1 MSNISVLLPVSATSD
16 PEELH
21 RAHRS
26 IIEQTKPPAEVVLV
40 TNQSLTQDIETA
52 INDLV
57 KTHSISRHEH
67 FLDAQGLG
75 SVLQA
80 GLKSCSEPFVARM
93 DADDISE
100 PERFTNQLT
109 VLTETEADIVGSNLA
124 EFRGDPEA
132 PERTRKVPTSH
143 DEIVEWMPW
152 RCPVN
157 HPTVM
162 FDREAVLNVGGYRD
176 FPMMEDWDL
185 WARCL
190 AAGLR
195 LRNLDQIFV
204 RAEVND
210 LVDRRGGLDY
220 AKAEIQMARELRK
233 LGIASSRDT
242 LQHLYLRVPPR
253 LLPPYKRERIYDVFA
268 R

>member
-26 IIEQTKPPAEVVLV
+26 IIEQMKPPAEVVLV

-57 KTHSISRHEH
+57 KTHSVSRHEH
-67 FLDAQGLG
+67 FPDAQGLG
-75 SVLQA
+75 GVLQA

-100 PERFTNQLT
+100 PERFTDQLT
-109 VLTETEADIVGSNLA
+109 VLRKTEADIVGSHLA
-124 EFRGDPEA
+124 EFRDDPEA

-143 DEIVEWMPW
+143 NEIAEWMPW

-176 FPMMEDWDL
+176 FSMMEDWDL

-190 AAGLR
+190 SSGLQF
-195 LRNLDQIFV
+195 RNLDQILA
-204 RAEVND
+204 RAQISD
-210 LVDRRGGLDY
+210 LIDRRGGINY
-220 AKAEIQMARELRK
+220 AKAEFQMAQELRN
-233 LGIASSRDT
+233 LGLASNRDT
-242 LQHLYLRVPPR
+242 LRHLFFRIPPR
-253 LLPPYKRERIYDVFA
+253 LLPDRLREIVYQTFVR
-268 R
+268 